1 MLADGPDGRQDL
13 SGPVMIVL
21 TVRWGLVVVMLD
33 PHTVR
38 WGLVGLVVVMLD
50 PHCGPGC
57 GGRLRPGRND
67 GVRGDGPGGDRVV
80 EGEVSG
86 ALLYLGVLL
95 LPGGLVG
102 AEDRLEATKVAQ
114 HLQEDQLRA
123 VSGHSRQSYRGGE
136 EVVTGV

>member
-38 WGLVGLVVVMLD
+38 WGLVVVMLD

-80 EGEVSG
+80 EGEVGG

-102 AEDRLEATKVAQ
+102 AEDRLEATQVAQ
-114 HLQEDQLRA
+114 HLQEDQLRP
-123 VSGHSRQSYRGGE
+123 VSGNSQSYRGGE

>member
-1 MLADGPDGRQDL
+1 MLADGPDGRQDM

-80 EGEVSG
+80 EGEVGG

-102 AEDRLEATKVAQ
+102 AEDRLEATQVAQ
-114 HLQEDQLRA
+114 HLQEDQAEGSQWAQPPVLPWR
-123 VSGHSRQSYRGGE
+123 
-136 EVVTGV
+136 

>member
-1 MLADGPDGRQDL
+1 MLADGPDGRQDV

-80 EGEVSG
+80 EGEVGG

-102 AEDRLEATKVAQ
+102 AEDSLEATQVAQ
-114 HLQEDQLRA
+114 HLQEDQAEGSQWAQPPVLPWR
-123 VSGHSRQSYRGGE
+123 
-136 EVVTGV
+136 

>member
-21 TVRWGLVVVMLD
+21 TVRW
-33 PHTVR
+33 
-38 WGLVGLVVVMLD
+38 GLVVVMLD

-80 EGEVSG
+80 EGEVGG

-102 AEDRLEATKVAQ
+102 AEDSLEATQVAQ

-123 VSGHSRQSYRGGE
+123 VSGNSQSYRGGE

>member
-1 MLADGPDGRQDL
+1 M

-38 WGLVGLVVVMLD
+38 WGLVVVMLD

-80 EGEVSG
+80 EGEVGG

-102 AEDRLEATKVAQ
+102 AEDRLEATQVAQ
-114 HLQEDQLRA
+114 HLQEDQAEGSQWAQPPVLPWR
-123 VSGHSRQSYRGGE
+123 
-136 EVVTGV
+136 